1 MRAYAYTDYGG
12 PETEKFLDL
21 PKPSPGAGQL
31 LVSVRAAGVNPAD
44 WKRRA
49 GLRRQT
55 DNLEQPVAH
64 GLEVAGVV
72 EAVGPG
78 VEGYAV
84 GDEVFGSVVGGG
96 GYAEYA
102 LLSTDQAAHKPA
114 SVSFAD
120 AATLP
125 VAAATAYDG
134 VHQLD
139 PKPGE
144 TLLIIGVGG
153 GVGVAAA
160 QIARSL
166 GANVVGTASEQ
177 KKAFVESL
185 GATHVPYGPGVAER
199 VQAAAPKGVDAIYDL
214 IGGDDLRALAAL
226 LADKKRM
233 TTAADMATNQELGG
247 QPLARARNSAV
258 LEAVAQLVA
267 NGTLKPHVTEVFPL
281 DKADEA
287 LRLVESGHAT
297 GKVVLEMA

>member
-1 MRAYAYTDYGG
+1 MRAYAYTQYGG
-12 PETEKFLDL
+12 PETQQFLDL
-21 PKPSPGAGQL
+21 PKPSPGPGQL

-49 GLRRQT
+49 GFRRQT
-55 DNLEQPVAH
+55 ESLEQPVAH

-72 EAVGPG
+72 EEVGPG
-78 VEGYAV
+78 VEGFHV
-84 GDEVFGSVVGGG
+84 GDEAFGSVVGGG

-139 PKPGE
+139 LKPGE
-144 TLLIIGVGG
+144 TLLILGVGG

-177 KKAFVESL
+177 KKSFVESL
-185 GATHVPYGPGVAER
+185 GATQVTYGPGVADR
-199 VQAAAPKGVDAIYDL
+199 VQAAAPKGVDAIFDL
-214 IGGDDLRALAAL
+214 IGGDELRAVAGLV
-226 LADKKRM
+226 ADKARM

-258 LEAVAQLVA
+258 LEAVAQMVQD
-267 NGTLKPHVTEVFPL
+267 GTLEPHVTEVFPL

-287 LRLVESGHAT
+287 LRLVEDGHAT
-297 GKVVLEMA
+297 GKVVLEIA

>member
-12 PETEKFLDL
+12 PETEQFLDL
-21 PKPSPGAGQL
+21 PKPSPGPGQL

-55 DNLEQPVAH
+55 EHLEQPVAH
-64 GLEVAGVV
+64 GLEVAGIV
-72 EAVGPG
+72 EEVGPG
-78 VEGYAV
+78 VSFAV

-102 LLSTDQAAHKPA
+102 LLSTEQAAHKPPQ
-114 SVSFAD
+114 VSFAD

-139 PKPGE
+139 LKRGE
-144 TLLIIGVGG
+144 TLLILGVGG

-166 GANVVGTASEQ
+166 GANVVGTASE
-177 KKAFVESL
+177 KKKGFVESL
-185 GATHVPYGPGVAER
+185 GVTHVPYGPGVAER
-199 VQAAAPKGVDAIYDL
+199 VEAAAPNGVDAIYDL
-214 IGGDDLRALAAL
+214 IGGDDLRAVAGLV
-226 LADKKRM
+226 ADKKRM

-267 NGTLKPHVTEVFPL
+267 DGTLKPHVTEVFPL

-287 LRLVESGHAT
+287 LRLVEGGHAT

>member
-1 MRAYAYTDYGG
+1 MRAYAYTQYGG
-12 PETEKFLDL
+12 PETQQFLDL
-21 PKPSPGAGQL
+21 PKPSPGPGQL

-49 GLRRQT
+49 GFRRQSE
-55 DNLEQPVAH
+55 NLEQPVAH
-64 GLEVAGVV
+64 GLEVAGIV
-72 EAVGPG
+72 EEVGPG
-78 VEGYAV
+78 VEGFAV

-102 LLSTDQAAHKPA
+102 LLSTEQAAHKPA
-114 SVSFAD
+114 SVSYAD

-139 PKPGE
+139 LKPGE
-144 TLLIIGVGG
+144 TLLILGVGG

-160 QIARSL
+160 QIARSI

-177 KKAFVESL
+177 KKGFVESL

-214 IGGDDLRALAAL
+214 IGGDDLRAVAGLV
-226 LADKKRM
+226 ADKKRM

-267 NGTLKPHVTEVFPL
+267 DGTLKPHVTEVFPL

-287 LRLVESGHAT
+287 LRLVEGGHAT